1 MLSQEKIKRE
11 FMARIITDE
20 KPVTGQLKKPLTLEA
35 TYEANIKAQ
44 VARLQLKKGAKGDKN
59 KRMEVK
65 LNKIIDDGVLFDE
78 DDDEEEGNEE
88 WNKLDESDA

>member
-1 MLSQEKIKRE
+1 M
-11 FMARIITDE
+11 
-20 KPVTGQLKKPLTLEA
+20 
-35 TYEANIKAQ
+35 
-44 VARLQLKKGAKGDKN
+44 KKGAKGDKN

>member
-11 FMARIITDE
+11 FMARIITDD

-44 VARLQLKKGAKGDKN
+44 VARL
-59 KRMEVK
+59 
-65 LNKIIDDGVLFDE
+65 
-78 DDDEEEGNEE
+78 
-88 WNKLDESDA
+88 